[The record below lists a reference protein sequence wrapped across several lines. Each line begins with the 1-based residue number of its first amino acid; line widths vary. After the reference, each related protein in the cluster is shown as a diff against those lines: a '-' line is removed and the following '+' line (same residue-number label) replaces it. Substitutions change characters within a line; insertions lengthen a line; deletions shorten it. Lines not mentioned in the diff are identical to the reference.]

1 MKEISI
7 ESLRLRNDTVGWF
20 FRADW
25 SGHRAALAQVRLSH
39 GGKTGRAHGAAGA
52 SCRLQED
59 PRGRDGACFSEGAVA
74 PPAAPAPRG
83 PISGAAWCPAPPT
96 AFYKLGPARGG
107 AQPSPGP
114 QRAGPEHGAVAPP
127 RCVLPTYAVPPPPP
141 RARAPPAPACPRL
154 VTLFVAAGAMR
165 LGPKP
170 AVLGLLILCASAAGS
185 GDAEE
190 LHYAQGEH
198 RTDYDREAL
207 LGGQVRRPGRGC
219 AAASPPQPPRALSGD
234 KEGRQATLGRPDR
247 GDPGGTSLAL

>member
-1 MKEISI
+1 MGG
-7 ESLRLRNDTVGWF
+7 TVRVSP
-20 FRADW
+20 RA
-25 SGHRAALAQVRLSH
+25 
-39 GGKTGRAHGAAGA
+39 
-52 SCRLQED
+52 
-59 PRGRDGACFSEGAVA
+59 
-74 PPAAPAPRG
+74 
-83 PISGAAWCPAPPT
+83 
-96 AFYKLGPARGG
+96 
-107 AQPSPGP
+107 PSP
-114 QRAGPEHGAVAPP
+114 R
-127 RCVLPTYAVPPPPP
+127 PPP
-141 RARAPPAPACPRL
+141 RRRAAQSAVRPGAPPLRQPFISSARRAAARSRRPGLSVRAPSTAPSPLRAASSPRTPCRRRRRRRPEPRLPLPAPACPRL